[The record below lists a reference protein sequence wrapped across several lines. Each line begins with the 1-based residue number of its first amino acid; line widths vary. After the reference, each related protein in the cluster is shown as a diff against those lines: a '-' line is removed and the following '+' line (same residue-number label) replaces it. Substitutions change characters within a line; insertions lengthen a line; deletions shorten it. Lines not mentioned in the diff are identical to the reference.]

1 MVKSNRKFNFKK
13 ETARDFLALGSWIF
27 FILVI
32 GRALI
37 KPYRPFVD
45 QVVIAGLILL
55 IVGFLIKNYDGYLAK
70 GLVLVVFTI
79 LFYEDNV
86 FTVFAILAMVGL
98 VISSYFITKDK
109 VKIIKGLVI
118 GAVSVG
124 VAYYLANFSLNLI

>member
-1 MVKSNRKFNFKK
+1 M
-13 ETARDFLALGSWIF
+13 
-27 FILVI
+27 
-32 GRALI
+32 
-37 KPYRPFVD
+37 
-45 QVVIAGLILL
+45 
-55 IVGFLIKNYDGYLAK
+55 
-70 GLVLVVFTI
+70 FTI